1 LLVHKT
7 NKMKVLFGVVLLSL
21 LACALAI
28 QSVQL
33 EYKQATTQQRRHAKN
48 NLERKYGRGVL
59 SGADAMIPLSDYQD
73 AQYYGPIKIGTPA
86 QDFSV
91 VFDTGSS
98 NLWVPSTHCSSIA
111 CLLHKRYNSK
121 NSQTYVAN
129 NTAFHIEYGS
139 GSLDGLISQDTLN
152 FGGLLIKD
160 QGFAEATAL
169 PGLTFDLAKFDGI
182 LGLGFVSISVDGVIP
197 PWYNL
202 LKQGLVKVPVFS
214 VWLSKNPRGQNGGQ
228 LILGGTSP
236 DYYTGEI
243 SYTPLTEQTYWQFQ
257 VADILYGG
265 ASQGYCPVGGCKAIA
280 DTGTS
285 LIAGPSKT
293 ISALNRKLGAINV
306 VAGEAIFPNCD
317 NISKLPIVTIVIGN
331 KKYDLS
337 SKDYVLQEVSGNS
350 TSCISGFLG
359 IDIPEPVGPLW
370 ILGDVF
376 ISTYYTVFD
385 YGNKQVGFAPA
396 IQE

>member
-1 LLVHKT
+1 
-7 NKMKVLFGVVLLSL
+7 LFGVVLLSL
-21 LACALAI
+21 IACALAI
-28 QSVQL
+28 SSVQL

-48 NLERKYGRGVL
+48 NLEGKYSRNVR
-59 SGADAMIPLSDYQD
+59 ANVEIPLSDYQD

-111 CLLHKRYNSK
+111 CLLHHRYDSK
-121 NSQTYVAN
+121 KSSTFVQNG
-129 NTAFHIEYGS
+129 TAFHIQYGS
-139 GSLDGLISQDTLN
+139 GSLDGLISQDTVTL
-152 FGGLLIKD
+152 GGLAIKN

-182 LGLGFVSISVDGVIP
+182 LGLGFVSISVDGVTP

-202 LKQGLVKVPVFS
+202 LSQKLVTTPVFS

-228 LILGGTSP
+228 LILGGTDP
-236 DYYTGEI
+236 AYYTGEI
-243 SYTPLTEQTYWQFQ
+243 TYTPLTEQTYWQFQ
-257 VADILYGG
+257 FADLLYGG
-265 ASQGYCPVGGCKAIA
+265 TSQGYCPVGGCKAIA

-285 LIAGPSKT
+285 LLAGPSKI
-293 ISALNRKLGAINV
+293 ISQLNRKLGAINI
-306 VAGEAIFPNCD
+306 VAGEALFPNCNNVD
-317 NISKLPIVTIVIGN
+317 KLPVITIVIGA
-331 KKYDLS
+331 KKYDLTN
-337 SKDYVLQEVSGNS
+337 KDYVLREESGNS

-370 ILGDVF
+370 ILGDIF

-385 YGNKQVGFAPA
+385 YGNKRVGFATA
-396 IQE
+396 VQN